1 MKPSTFDILNKQL
14 SEIDNTTLFEMGYSE
29 ITKLCKTGGRSFTMS
44 VPVNIKDTDIILT
57 EIINRFK
64 EYLKSK
70 N

>member
-14 SEIDNTTLFEMGYSE
+14 SEIDNTTLLEMGYSE

-57 EIINRFK
+57 EIINRYK